1 MGLNSESFQ
10 ISLFLP
16 KNICTIFL
24 AARGLQRTGFFCFKW
39 KLLFRTIFAGGVR
52 GVGKEKETN
61 DEIIFSNS

>member
-24 AARGLQRTGFFCFKW
+24 AARVAKDRVFFVLNEASFVNDFC
-39 KLLFRTIFAGGVR
+39 RGVR